1 MRINNKVLLAAVM
14 LALTAV
20 TGIFAFCAF
29 QGKYMFA
36 QEPTL
41 DRKQVVL
48 EKVPL
53 SERKR
58 LETELL
64 RDKLPLD
71 AQRRA
76 YDVIKQHTMEADGA
90 RFRLADTDRDDIYMA
105 LAAFRGDH
113 PEVFW
118 IDPGTSYSYYEEEAA
133 VNMQLHFTESGDAL
147 QKDRKALEAAVKK
160 AIAEAPKEANDYDI
174 ELFLNDYIAKHCAYD
189 IESEHRHSAYGALVN
204 GGAVCDGYSKAF
216 QLLCKR
222 LGVECTVVEGTSE
235 FNKDED
241 NGHMWNC
248 VRLGGEWYHTDVTWN
263 DSPNAAC
270 EVERYFYLNL
280 TAEEIARDHVISGG
294 YEDRSDNRG
303 NYFNIFVPDCTCEDL
318 NFLRLNCAVIDDPEQ
333 DEQILASLI
342 DASRRGQTYCAFL
355 IGEEA
360 PFYTLT
366 KKIADE
372 YAGAWLHGTNR
383 FLDGKPT
390 IAENGS
396 MVTYEDKRVIAF
408 LITYV

>member
-1 MRINNKVLLAAVM
+1 MNKKEHFVITINRELGSGGRTVGEILA
-14 LALTAV
+14 
-20 TGIFAFCAF
+20 
-29 QGKYMFA
+29 
-36 QEPTL
+36 
-41 DRKQVVL
+41 
-48 EKVPL
+48 
-53 SERKR
+53 
-58 LETELL
+58 
-64 RDKLPLD
+64 
-71 AQRRA
+71 
-76 YDVIKQHTMEADGA
+76 H
-90 RFRLADTDRDDIYMA
+90 
-105 LAAFRGDH
+105 
-113 PEVFW
+113 
-118 IDPGTSYSYYEEEAA
+118 
-133 VNMQLHFTESGDAL
+133 
-147 QKDRKALEAAVKK
+147 
-160 AIAEAPKEANDYDI
+160 
-174 ELFLNDYIAKHCAYD
+174 
-189 IESEHRHSAYGALVN
+189 
-204 GGAVCDGYSKAF
+204 
-216 QLLCKR
+216 R
-222 LGVECTVVEGTSE
+222 LGVS
-235 FNKDED
+235 
-241 NGHMWNC
+241 
-248 VRLGGEWYHTDVTWN
+248 
-263 DSPNAAC
+263 
-270 EVERYFYLNL
+270 FYDKALIKAMEEKYNL

-333 DEQILASLI
+333 DGQILASLI

>member
-1 MRINNKVLLAAVM
+1 M
-14 LALTAV
+14 
-20 TGIFAFCAF
+20 
-29 QGKYMFA
+29 
-36 QEPTL
+36 
-41 DRKQVVL
+41 
-48 EKVPL
+48 
-53 SERKR
+53 ER
-58 LETELL
+58 
-64 RDKLPLD
+64 
-71 AQRRA
+71 
-76 YDVIKQHTMEADGA
+76 
-90 RFRLADTDRDDIYMA
+90 F
-105 LAAFRGDH
+105 
-113 PEVFW
+113 
-118 IDPGTSYSYYEEEAA
+118 
-133 VNMQLHFTESGDAL
+133 
-147 QKDRKALEAAVKK
+147 
-160 AIAEAPKEANDYDI
+160 
-174 ELFLNDYIAKHCAYD
+174 
-189 IESEHRHSAYGALVN
+189 
-204 GGAVCDGYSKAF
+204 
-216 QLLCKR
+216 
-222 LGVECTVVEGTSE
+222 
-235 FNKDED
+235 
-241 NGHMWNC
+241 
-248 VRLGGEWYHTDVTWN
+248 
-263 DSPNAAC
+263 AC

-280 TAEEIARDHVISGG
+280 TAEEIARDHVVSGG

-355 IGEEA
+355 IGDEA

>member
-1 MRINNKVLLAAVM
+1 M
-14 LALTAV
+14 
-20 TGIFAFCAF
+20 
-29 QGKYMFA
+29 
-36 QEPTL
+36 
-41 DRKQVVL
+41 
-48 EKVPL
+48 
-53 SERKR
+53 
-58 LETELL
+58 
-64 RDKLPLD
+64 
-71 AQRRA
+71 
-76 YDVIKQHTMEADGA
+76 
-90 RFRLADTDRDDIYMA
+90 
-105 LAAFRGDH
+105 
-113 PEVFW
+113 
-118 IDPGTSYSYYEEEAA
+118 
-133 VNMQLHFTESGDAL
+133 
-147 QKDRKALEAAVKK
+147 
-160 AIAEAPKEANDYDI
+160 
-174 ELFLNDYIAKHCAYD
+174 
-189 IESEHRHSAYGALVN
+189 
-204 GGAVCDGYSKAF
+204 
-216 QLLCKR
+216 
-222 LGVECTVVEGTSE
+222 VEGTSE

-280 TAEEIARDHVISGG
+280 TAGEIARDHVISGG

-333 DEQILASLI
+333 DGQILASLI

-355 IGEEA
+355 IGDEA